1 MEHIE
6 KGRKRNFFHIFVI
19 PKSFTADDEVQF
31 KLVVIK
37 DLLGQQGPQYGI
49 SLCTLKANPSE
60 EEICSLLVTIRRI
73 RLPNSIY
80 QLWSSFSEASF
91 YTANHMVFEQ
101 NNKARYLMIVP
112 TLFDENWMPNALV
125 IYRIYCIEKTRV
137 GDPVCDDYIM
147 YMWQF
152 GFSTALATRHFQWH
166 SYFKQK
172 IINITTASAYS

>member
-1 MEHIE
+1 M
-6 KGRKRNFFHIFVI
+6 
-19 PKSFTADDEVQF
+19 
-31 KLVVIK
+31 VIK

-80 QLWSSFSEASF
+80 QLWSSFTEASF

-125 IYRIYCIEKTRV
+125 KTGDVLREVKPGFIVLKRPGLAIPSAMNISCTCGNLVLVQHQPRV
-137 GDPVCDDYIM
+137 ISNDILTL
-147 YMWQF
+147 
-152 GFSTALATRHFQWH
+152 SR
-166 SYFKQK
+166 K
-172 IINITTASAYS
+172 